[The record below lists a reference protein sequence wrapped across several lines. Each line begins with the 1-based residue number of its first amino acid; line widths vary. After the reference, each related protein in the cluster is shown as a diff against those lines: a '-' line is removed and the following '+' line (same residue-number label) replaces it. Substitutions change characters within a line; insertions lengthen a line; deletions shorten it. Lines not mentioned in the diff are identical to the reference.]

1 MEKNILVALGV
12 DVYKNKP
19 STQFSVEEMQ
29 ETFRKTIAEK
39 VLNEQGQIDYYKW
52 EQNKIQIFEIMS
64 EILAEI
70 EPKKLTRAFEQF
82 AEVKNVPNGQKAR
95 FRIKRG
101 VRNVKRFITRVA
113 LAGVYER
120 VRLDRDYMDVDTY
133 AHGGAIYQTMEG
145 FLSGSESL
153 TELLDIFMME
163 LEEAVYA
170 DIMTALNGIAAS
182 LPAANKATGAFVPAT
197 MNGLLATVSAY
208 GTPVI
213 LTSRAFAMANLVPAT
228 GWVSDAAREEMR
240 QQGYLGRYNGAD
252 VVILEQTFADPNNAT
267 KLVDED
273 VAYVIPAGSMEKPI
287 KVSLEGD
294 INIREVQR
302 EDWSTEMQ
310 IYRKLGV
317 AILNANHIGIYEL

>member
-182 LPAANKATGAFVPAT
+182 LPAANKATGTFSAAE
-197 MNGLLATVSAY
+197 MNKLLATVSAY

-213 LTSRAFAMANLVPAT
+213 LTSRAFAMAKLVPES

-252 VVILEQTFADPNNAT
+252 VVILEQTFADPTNST
-267 KLVDED
+267 KLIDED
-273 VAYVIPAGSMEKPI
+273 VAYIIPAGAMEKPI